1 MENFTQSTENEK
13 SVTLNNYALKQLN
26 EARKWSMFLSVL
38 GFIAIG
44 LMVLFWIG
52 IMAGLGIGKNL
63 GLGVLSFVPLMVVL
77 IIYFFPIYYLLKFS
91 LNAKKA
97 VEMRDDFFI
106 SSAIKF
112 LKMHYQF
119 MGILAIIAFAI
130 NLFAFVMAI
139 IAASLGEMF

>member
-38 GFIAIG
+38 GFIVIG

-63 GLGVLSFVPLMVVL
+63 GLGVLSFIPLMVVL

-91 LNAKKA
+91 LNAKKS
-97 VEMRDDFFI
+97 VEIRDDSFI
-106 SSAIKF
+106 SSAFKY

-119 MGILAIIAFAI
+119 MGILAMIALAL
-130 NLFAFVMAI
+130 NLFAFFMAI
-139 IAASLGEMF
+139 IASSLGEMF